1 MQMFLSCSGTLV
13 TIDERR
19 MKTVLQAKVVNPQT
33 GLVLPLGHIGE
44 IMTRGYCVMLEYW
57 GDRAKT
63 EESMTKSGWYK
74 TG

>member
-1 MQMFLSCSGTLV
+1 
-13 TIDERR
+13 
-19 MKTVLQAKVVNPQT
+19 MKTVLQAKVVDPHT
-33 GLVLPLGHIGE
+33 GQILPLGHVGE

-63 EESMTKSGWYK
+63 EECLTRSGWYK

>member
-1 MQMFLSCSGTLV
+1 
-13 TIDERR
+13 
-19 MKTVLQAKVVNPQT
+19 MKTVLQVKVVDPKT
-33 GLVLPLGHIGE
+33 GQVLPLGHIGE

-63 EESMTKSGWYK
+63 EECMTRSGWYK